1 MASNRF
7 SLFFV
12 AVTVSSASV
21 FVACVGNDPTQ
32 TSTSANQ
39 DAATNGGD
47 AGPTDAQVVT
57 DTGPATDAGSAAC
70 VAYCSEFE
78 ATCGF
83 STASDQQYAD
93 TTQCMAICATM
104 PESGLTTDSV
114 ACRARY
120 LPDAGD
126 CPAGGPWATDNDT
139 STTCGSNEPCTA
151 ICAAVTPACAAVGA
165 GGADCLSFC
174 GNLGVADVSEFTTC
188 METNALLI
196 YQTGSSKSDIAAHC
210 GDFQACN

>member
-1 MASNRF
+1 VANGSSPTLRFAAEQARRSGDCATPLVTVYLYRWVLTSNRF

-32 TSTSANQ
+32 TSTSTNQ

-47 AGPTDAQVVT
+47 AGPTDAQLVT
-57 DTGPATDAGSAAC
+57 DTGPATDAGSDAC
-70 VAYCSEFE
+70 VAYCIEFE

-93 TTQCMAICATM
+93 TTQ
-104 PESGLTTDSV
+104 
-114 ACRARY
+114 
-120 LPDAGD
+120 
-126 CPAGGPWATDNDT
+126 
-139 STTCGSNEPCTA
+139 CTA

-174 GNLGVADVSEFTTC
+174 GNLSVADVSEFTTC